1 MIKLVYLNVLE
12 TLGKMEQDT
21 LMIRLYMGTKR
32 HQRGIIKSR
41 KLLLKGRCSC
51 EGEIL

>member
-1 MIKLVYLNVLE
+1 MGWLEVFE

-32 HQRGIIKSR
+32 HQRGIMKSR
-41 KLLLKGRCSC
+41 KLLMKGRKDN
-51 EGEIL
+51 GDFI